1 MIWLSPN
8 EGHLRQTNA
17 MIRLLA
23 STLSVLGTRVCF
35 AMRNFQ
41 KCTKSHKELSKIHKI
56 P

>member
-17 MIRLLA
+17 MIRLLRINPV
-23 STLSVLGTRVCF
+23 SVRDTCVLCHEEF
-35 AMRNFQ
+35 PKM
-41 KCTKSHKELSKIHKI
+41 HKI